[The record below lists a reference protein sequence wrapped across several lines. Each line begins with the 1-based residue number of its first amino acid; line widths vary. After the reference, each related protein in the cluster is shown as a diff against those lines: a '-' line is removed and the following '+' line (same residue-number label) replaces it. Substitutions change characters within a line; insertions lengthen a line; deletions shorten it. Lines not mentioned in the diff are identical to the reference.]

1 MSALSEAPVEFELV
15 ARQRQPVEPLR
26 DSAPKW
32 RRSGRQKCD
41 RRAAGRALQREAT
54 SRFYPLG
61 PVGSEPVDTP
71 RTIRDEISRRLRE
84 EKRRARAP
92 RWIGIVAVVVAVV
105 GITTAVVLDLPE
117 RIVLLVGL
125 GMLLVFGIAIA
136 ASVRRMVRRITC
148 PVCKATLGAY
158 AFSMED
164 GPRHNR
170 IDLCPNCGVDLD
182 DPMPEAPTPPDEN
195 ATTLDK
201 LIWK

>member
-1 MSALSEAPVEFELV
+1 
-15 ARQRQPVEPLR
+15 
-26 DSAPKW
+26 
-32 RRSGRQKCD
+32 
-41 RRAAGRALQREAT
+41 LQREAT

-61 PVGSEPVDTP
+61 PAGSKPVDTP
-71 RTIRDEISRRLRE
+71 STIRDEISRRLRE

-136 ASVRRMVRRITC
+136 ASVRRMVRRVTC
-148 PVCKATLGAY
+148 PVCEATLGAY